1 MVVLHLVDFL
11 LSVSGDMAK
20 MGKIVAA
27 APTLKSGPMEG
38 VFALDFVKATPAG
51 PVGLYSPF
59 FVAKKF
65 VR

>member
-1 MVVLHLVDFL
+1 
-11 LSVSGDMAK
+11 

-38 VFALDFVKATPAG
+38 VFALDFVKVTPAG
-51 PVGLYSPF
+51 PAGLYSPF